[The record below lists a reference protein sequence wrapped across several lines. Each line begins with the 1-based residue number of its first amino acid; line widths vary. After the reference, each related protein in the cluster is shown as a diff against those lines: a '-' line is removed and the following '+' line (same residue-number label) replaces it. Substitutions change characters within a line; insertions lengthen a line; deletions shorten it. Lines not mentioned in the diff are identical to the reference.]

1 MNKEN
6 DFIKSCKLQKFDG
19 NDAEYHA
26 VKDAISASTMK
37 LLKVSP
43 AHYKEGEKVEET
55 DAMIFGSAY
64 HCYILEPERFQ
75 TDFYIFDDSM
85 MYEKLI
91 TDGFKSPRSTKE
103 YKEWQESEM
112 RVIGERKVISMEQF
126 KTIEK
131 MKEKLMRHPMAKSL
145 LTNGESEVGLFG
157 QIVTMND
164 KTVNVKLKADY
175 IKTKKRI
182 VVDLKTT
189 ADASL
194 DGFTRLAAQ
203 GDYQLQAAFYL
214 DMVQRFY
221 EDEMPWSFVFI
232 AQEKKAPYAF
242 NLFEAGVKFIGQGR
256 YEYELLIGL
265 YAHCLEAGRW
275 PGYQIFC
282 ANRFGMVELNLP
294 AYAIQPLDWFD
305 HKF

>member
-1 MNKEN
+1 METN
-6 DFIKSCKLQKFDG
+6 FIKSCKLQRFTG
-19 NDAEYHA
+19 NENEYHA
-26 VKDAISASTMK
+26 MDDMLSVSKMK

-43 AHYKEGEKVEET
+43 AHYKEGEEKEET
-55 DAMIFGSAY
+55 EAMIFGSAY

-75 TDFYIFDDSM
+75 KEYYVFDDSM

-112 RVIGERKVISMEQF
+112 RVIGERKVITKAQF
-126 KTIEK
+126 DTIEK
-131 MKEKLMRHPMAKSL
+131 MKSRLMRHPMAKSL
-145 LTNGESEVGLFG
+145 LTNGEPEVGLFG
-157 QIVTMND
+157 EILTNND
-164 KTVNVKLKADY
+164 KSVKVKLRPDY
-175 IKTKKRI
+175 IKEKKRV

-194 DGFTRLAAQ
+194 DGFTRLAAA
-203 GDYQLQAAFYL
+203 GDYQIQAAFYL
-214 DMVQRFY
+214 DMVQRLY
-221 EDEMPWSFVFI
+221 DDQLPWSFVFI
-232 AQEKKAPYAF
+232 AQEKKAPYDF

-265 YAHCLEAGRW
+265 YAHCLETGRW
-275 PGYQIFC
+275 PGYQVFC
-282 ANRFGMVELNLP
+282 ANKFGMVELNLP
-294 AYAIQPLDWFD
+294 AYAIKSIDWYD